1 MFSTQWLLRHM
12 IRAYEDLN
20 RIYIFGKSRLDMWKY
35 PVHQCTSVGAGKNS
49 LASTCALSAGCT
61 IRQVHTPAIHDC
73 KPWRLI
79 ATPSV
84 QSFTAETF
92 LCCFRLC
99 SFFSEVL
106 WVRNSS
112 FPSRVT
118 DSVCEMFLLEHW
130 SVTGLFVMEK
140 AGSPWLSPCWLLI
153 FFVSTANCKFCIH
166 NWSISCKTAAKQFCC
181 AECLQIIIHGEPDI
195 LAHCFA
201 ASFMLEVLLWLELC
215 EDYTFL
221 SQIIVTLKKE
231 KYIGLYCC
239 T

>member
-106 WVRNSS
+106 RVRNSS

-118 DSVCEMFLLEHW
+118 DSVCEMFCW
-130 SVTGLFVMEK
+130 SIGQ
-140 AGSPWLSPCWLLI
+140 WQDYLSWKKQAVLDCHLVDYWFSSWVQRI
-153 FFVSTANCKFCIH
+153 ANFVSTID
-166 NWSISCKTAAKQFCC
+166 QFHVK
-181 AECLQIIIHGEPDI
+181 LQ
-195 LAHCFA
+195 LS
-201 ASFMLEVLLWLELC
+201 SFVAPNVCRL
-215 EDYTFL
+215 
-221 SQIIVTLKKE
+221 
-231 KYIGLYCC
+231 
-239 T
+239 